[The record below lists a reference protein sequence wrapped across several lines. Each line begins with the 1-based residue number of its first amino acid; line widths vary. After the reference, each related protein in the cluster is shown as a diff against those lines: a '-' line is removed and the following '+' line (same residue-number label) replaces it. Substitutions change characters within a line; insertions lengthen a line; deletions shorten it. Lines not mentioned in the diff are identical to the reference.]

1 MRRISRLLRIGH
13 CCRNTNCSRFSRISL
28 LPNKTNRTGETNGLV
43 AVVLAVLLGLLPT
56 VNNPVQA
63 DEQPEGFPADSTA
76 SVSFHKD
83 VLPIFQRNCL
93 GCHQE
98 ARQLGDYLM
107 TDFAAMLSGGE
118 TGEPAIVPGD
128 PEASHLLSQITP
140 VDGFAD
146 MPKKAKPL
154 LEKEIDTIRRWIVEG
169 AIDDSPDSSGPVY
182 TADNPPVYSSPP
194 TITSIDAQAGSSLL
208 AVAGFHEVLL
218 VDSST
223 GKLTGRLVGL
233 SERIESLKFSPD
245 GKRLAVVG
253 GQPGRTGEVQ
263 IWNVAEQK
271 LELSSFFTYD
281 TLRGV
286 SWSPDGSLLAFG
298 ATDNVVRAIDST
310 TGELK
315 LFQGAH
321 EDWVLGTAFT
331 GKGDHVVS
339 VARDMTC
346 KLTETATERFIDN
359 VTSITPGALKGG
371 LSAVV
376 SIPGRD
382 EIFVGG
388 ADGVAKVYQVFR
400 TSARKIGDDAN
411 LLRTMPAMPGRIFSV
426 DVNPNATRLAA
437 VSTIDGKSEVRIW
450 KTRDVAEFPEE
461 IKAILAKQ
469 EGERKPEERTQL
481 SEFLNPKDADLA
493 KVSIEDTAAYAC
505 CFISDSQ
512 LAVALANG
520 NVRIISENGEVI
532 RSFAPAPVSESASI
546 DRIAAYQ
553 PHTWQSN
560 RSEKDRERQTAGGN
574 DQAKFLPAAEL
585 VQRIDVQPS
594 SDVTLSSPYEYVQ
607 LLVTAILKD
616 GSSVDVT
623 RFAEFDATENLGVAD
638 HGLARPLS
646 NGDGKLTIRFGGQEQ
661 TVPVSINF
669 AATEKSE
676 AVNFVR
682 DVNPVLSRVG
692 CNQGTCHGAQKGKA
706 GFILS
711 LRGYDPIFDIRALTD
726 DLAARRINLASPDDS
741 LMLLKALGRVPHE
754 GGVLFESGSP
764 YHGIVRQW
772 IAEGAKLDLETNRVT
787 HIEVQPENPVV
798 QLAGAKQQVRVVA
811 HYDDGSTRDVTREA
825 FVESGNTEVATSS
838 PTAVLTAIRR
848 GEAPLLA
855 RYEGKY
861 AATTLTVMG
870 ERDQFQWEPV
880 ETYGPIDQLVAEK
893 WERMKIRPSDLC
905 DDATFLRRVY
915 LDLTGL
921 PPTADDVR
929 SFIADS
935 RPTQVKRDEVVD
947 RLIGNP
953 AFVEY
958 WTNKWADLLQVNRKF
973 LGAEGAAKF
982 REWIE
987 QAVSENRPYDQFARQ
1002 ILTSTGSNKD
1012 NPAAS
1017 YYKILRNP
1025 EDTMENTTHLF
1036 LGIRFNCNKCHDHPF
1051 ERWTQDQ
1058 YYQTAAYFAKT
1069 KLKADPASGDKR
1081 IGGTA
1086 VEGAKPLYEE
1096 VFDAKDGSISHP
1108 KTGESVQPEFPY
1120 ACDFEVEENVTDR
1133 ERLAAWMTSA
1143 DNPYFARSYVNR
1155 IWGYLLGVGL
1165 IEPID
1170 DIRAGN
1176 PPTNP
1181 ELLDY
1186 LTDQFIDSG
1195 FDARH
1200 VMRLICTSRT
1210 YQLSVS
1216 TNEWNIDDKL
1226 NYSHAMPR
1234 RLPAEV
1240 LYDAIHFVTG
1250 STSNIPGVPAGT
1262 RAAELPDAGVA
1273 TPDGFLANLGRPV
1286 RESACECE
1294 RSSDL
1299 QLGPIMALVSGPTV
1313 GSAISDNKNDLN
1325 SLVDRLQDDKA
1336 LVEELFLRILNRPA
1350 AEAETEAFVELLNSI
1365 DDDHQRLEQQ
1375 LAERETWWKETLPK
1389 LEAEQ
1394 TEAVAAS
1401 EKELAELEASL
1412 KPERD
1417 RLEAERND
1425 RIAAAEK
1432 KVAEVE
1438 SGLEARFDEW
1448 EQRKAA
1454 AADWYSLWPTEIK
1467 ATQGTEFRVLDDRSI
1482 RADGSKEKGVYEVT
1496 FDTSLKQISG
1506 LRLEA
1511 LPVEGI
1517 PGGGPGFPGNGNFVI
1532 TEFEV
1537 FAAPKASPDQL
1548 QPVKI
1553 ASGHASFTQSGFAIE
1568 QTFDGNSGDQKGW
1581 AVSPAGGTTH
1591 WATLKFAEP
1600 LKIESDVRL
1609 TIKLHQNH
1617 NAAEHRLARFR
1628 ISATTRAGDIGLD
1641 LPESF
1646 LSAISVAKDK
1656 RTDEVK
1662 KTLLDFLAKTDAALI
1677 DARAKLAEARKPVP
1691 EDERVTVLKKRIAE
1705 LKKPIPIDGKLVSLR
1720 SDVQQSQE
1728 QLKNVRLTAAEDL
1741 TWALVNSP
1749 AFLFNR

>member
-1 MRRISRLLRIGH
+1 MPRSHVQDLAA
-13 CCRNTNCSRFSRISL
+13 RF
-28 LPNKTNRTGETNGLV
+28 
-43 AVVLAVLLGLLPT
+43 LAFTLFL
-56 VNNPVQA
+56 A
-63 DEQPEGFPADSTA
+63 FMWGFPHLCETA
-76 SVSFHKD
+76 RAGESNGSEHSVSYHRD
-83 VLPIFQRNCL
+83 VRPIFERNCL

-98 ARQLGDYLM
+98 ARRLGDYLM
-107 TDFAAMLSGGE
+107 TDFAALLNGGE
-118 TGEPAIVPGD
+118 TGEAAIVPGD
-128 PEASHLLSQITP
+128 PEASYLLSQITP
-140 VDGFAD
+140 VEGFAE

-154 LEKEIDTIRRWIVEG
+154 AAKEIETIRQWIADG
-169 AIDDSPDSSGPVY
+169 ALNDAPAESGPVY
-182 TADNPPVYSSPP
+182 TPQNPPVYSGHP
-194 TITSIDAQAGSSLL
+194 TITSIDAEPTSGLL

-218 VDSST
+218 VNHTD
-223 GKLTGRLVGL
+223 GELAGRLVGL
-233 SERIESLKFSPD
+233 SERIESVKFSPD
-245 GKRLAVVG
+245 GTRLAAIG

-263 IWNVAEQK
+263 IWNVAKQE
-271 LELSSFFTYD
+271 LELSAFFTYD

-286 SWSPDGSLLAFG
+286 SWSPDGSMVAFG
-298 ATDNVVRAIDST
+298 ATDNVVRAIDAT

-331 GKGDHVVS
+331 GKGDHVIS

-359 VTSITPGALKGG
+359 ITSITPGALKGG

-376 SIPGRD
+376 CIPGRD

-388 ADGVAKVYQVFR
+388 ADGVAKVYQIFR

-411 LLRTMPAMPGRIFSV
+411 LLRQMSAMQGRIFSL
-426 DVNPNATRLAA
+426 DVSDSGTKLAA
-437 VSTIDGKSEVRIW
+437 VSTIDGQSEVRIW
-450 KTRDVAEFPEE
+450 KSRDVAEFPQE
-461 IKAILAKQ
+461 IKAILGKQ
-469 EGERKPEERTQL
+469 DGERNPEERKQL
-481 SEFLNPKDADLA
+481 SDFLNPKEPELA
-493 KVSIEDTAAYAC
+493 NLQIPEAAVYAC
-505 CFISDSQ
+505 CFISDQ
-512 LAVALANG
+512 ELAVAGANG
-520 NVRIISENGEVI
+520 HVWIVNQGGEIV
-532 RSFAPAPVSESASI
+532 RSFSPAPVVEA
-546 DRIAAYQ
+546 DKLEQVATYDPKKWQQRRIEREQEQGTEAGKAAQ
-553 PHTWQSN
+553 
-560 RSEKDRERQTAGGN
+560 E
-574 DQAKFLPAAEL
+574 FVPAAEL
-585 VQRIDVQPS
+585 VSRIDVMPS
-594 SDVTLSSPYEYVQ
+594 ENVAFGDPYEYVQ
-607 LLVTAILKD
+607 MLVTAVLHD
-616 GSSVDVT
+616 GSTVDVT
-623 RFAEFDATENLGVAD
+623 QFAEFEASENLGVAES
-638 HGLARPLS
+638 GLVRPLDS
-646 NGDGKLTIRFGGQEQ
+646 GDGKLTIKFGEFEK
-661 TVPVSINF
+661 TVPVSVELAKNADADTINF
-669 AATEKSE
+669 VS
-676 AVNFVR
+676 

-711 LRGYDPIFDIRALTD
+711 LRGYDPIFDIRAFTD

-754 GGVLFESGSP
+754 GGVLFEAGSP
-764 YHGIVRQW
+764 YHGILRKW
-772 IAEGAKLDLETNRVT
+772 IAEGAKLDLETRRVER
-787 HIEVQPENPVV
+787 IEIQPENPVV
-798 QLAGAKQQVRVVA
+798 QLTGAQQQVRVLA
-811 HYDDGSTRDVTREA
+811 YYDAGSTRDVTREA

-838 PTAVLTAIRR
+838 KTALLTAVRR

-870 ERDQFQWEPV
+870 QRDEFQWKPV
-880 ETYGPIDQLVAEK
+880 ETYGPIDQLVAAK
-893 WERMKIRPSDLC
+893 WERMKIQPSDLC
-905 DDATFLRRVY
+905 DDATFLRRVH

-921 PPTADDVR
+921 PPTVDDVR
-929 SFIADS
+929 AFIADD
-935 RPTQVKRDEVVD
+935 RPTRVKREEVVD

-953 AFVEY
+953 AFVDY

-987 QAVSENRPYDQFARQ
+987 QAVAENRPYDQFAKQ
-1002 ILTSTGSNKD
+1002 ILASTGSNKD

-1017 YYKILRNP
+1017 YYKILRTP

-1096 VFDAKDGSISHP
+1096 VYDAKDGSISHP
-1108 KTGESVQPEFPY
+1108 RTGNPVTPEFPY
-1120 ACDFEVEENVTDR
+1120 ACDFETKEDVTDR

-1155 IWGYLLGVGL
+1155 LWGYMLGVGL

-1186 LTDQFIDSG
+1186 LTDQFLESG

-1200 VMRLICTSRT
+1200 IMRLICTSRT

-1216 TNEWNIDDKL
+1216 TNQWNADDKL

-1262 RAAELPDAGVA
+1262 RAAELPDVGVA
-1273 TPDGFLANLGRPV
+1273 TKDGFLANLGRPV

-1313 GSAISDNKNDLN
+1313 GSAISDNKNDLS
-1325 SLVDRLQDDKA
+1325 SLVARLQDNQA
-1336 LVEELFLRILNRPA
+1336 LVEELFLKILNRPA
-1350 AEAETEAFVELLNSI
+1350 TESEVNAFVEILNSI
-1365 DDDHQRLEQQ
+1365 EGDHQRLDQQ
-1375 LAERETWWKETLPK
+1375 LADREAWWSDTLPK

-1394 TEAVAAS
+1394 TEAVASS
-1401 EKELAELEASL
+1401 EKELTELETML

-1417 RLEAERND
+1417 RLEAERAG
-1425 RIAAAEK
+1425 RIATAEQ

-1438 SGLEARFDEW
+1438 TSLGQRFDEW
-1448 EQRKAA
+1448 EQRSAA
-1454 AADWYSLWPTEIK
+1454 AADWYSLWPVEMK
-1467 ATQGTEFRVLDDRSI
+1467 ATQGTEFRVLEDRSI
-1482 RADGSKEKGVYEVT
+1482 RADGSKDKGTYEIA

-1511 LPVEGI
+1511 LPVDGI
-1517 PGGGPGFPGNGNFVI
+1517 PGGGPGFPENGNFVV
-1532 TEFEV
+1532 TEVEV
-1537 FAAPKASPDQL
+1537 FAAPKASADQ
-1548 QPVKI
+1548 QKPVKI
-1553 ASGHASFTQSGFAIE
+1553 ASGQASFSQGGFAIE
-1568 QTFDGNSGDQKGW
+1568 QVFDGKTNDQGGW

-1600 LKIESDVRL
+1600 LKMEGDVRL
-1609 TIKLHQNH
+1609 TIKLHQFH

-1628 ISATTRAGDIGLD
+1628 ISATTRTGDIGLD

-1646 LSAISVAKDK
+1646 LAAISVPKEK
-1656 RTDEVK
+1656 RSDETK
-1662 KTLLDFLAKTDAALI
+1662 KPLLDFLAKTDPALI
-1677 DARAKLAEARKPVP
+1677 DARQKLAEARKPVP

-1705 LKKPIPIDGKLVSLR
+1705 LKQPIPVDGKLLSLR
-1720 SDVQQSQE
+1720 VDVEQSKE